1 MTLDSVTVNRRRLLG
16 GAIAAAAAGAVASPF
31 GALAADVT
39 TTQSPSKRSG
49 RGKPR
54 AGGDYGPLAPVR
66 DEATGLELLQ
76 LPRGFEYISYGWT
89 GDPMADGRP
98 TPGAHDGMAAFWSRG
113 RARLVRNHEQGNGEP
128 FMDSSVYDPTAA
140 GGTTNL
146 VFHPGPGRWEESYPS
161 LTGTIRNC
169 CGGPTPWGSWLTC
182 EETTQVNSAGTP
194 EEVRHGYVFDVP
206 SDGVSDATPLT
217 QLGRYSHEALAVDP
231 TSGIVYLTEDATPSG
246 FYRFIPDTPGDLST
260 GTLQMLAIAGVPI
273 TYAADTGAF
282 WEVNDWVTIDNPDR
296 GPGETSTVQQGLVQG
311 GTAIT
316 RGEGAWYGNGRI
328 YFISTSGGPVGQ
340 GQVFEYDP
348 TADTLGVLFASPA
361 GDVLNAPDNITV
373 SPRGGI
379 VLCEDGGGAEFL
391 HGLTLDGEI
400 FKFAMN
406 NADLTAGTAGKNVPA
421 QDFRGS
427 EWAGATFEVKH
438 GKWLFANLQSP
449 GITFAITGPWKNGG
463 L

>member
-1 MTLDSVTVNRRRLLG
+1 MTLDSLVVNRRRLLG
-16 GAIAAAAAGAVASPF
+16 GAIAAAAAGTVASPF
-31 GALAADVT
+31 GALAGRAASAD
-39 TTQSPSKRSG
+39 SAPIPSRG
-49 RGKPR
+49 RKPG
-54 AGGDYGPLAPVR
+54 AGGGYGPLAPVR

-113 RARLVRNHEQGNGEP
+113 RARLVRNHEQGNGVP
-128 FMDSSVYDPTAA
+128 FMDGAVYDPTAA

-146 VFHPGPGRWEESYPS
+146 VFHPGPGRWEDSYPS

-182 EETTQVNSAGTP
+182 EETTQVNNVGTP
-194 EEVRHGYVFDVP
+194 AEVRHGYVFDVP

-231 TSGIVYLTEDATPSG
+231 TTGIVYLTEDATPSG
-246 FYRFIPDTPGDLST
+246 FYRFVPDTPGDLSS

-273 TYAADTGAF
+273 TYTADTGSF
-282 WEVNDWVTIDNPDR
+282 WEVTDWVTIDNPDR
-296 GPGETSTVQQGLVQG
+296 GPGETSTVQQGLAKG

-348 TADTLGVLFASPA
+348 TADTLGILFASPN

-427 EWAGATFEVKH
+427 EWAGATFEAKH

-449 GITFAITGPWKNGG
+449 GITFAITGPWRKGA